1 MSDFIANTLEIV
13 KGRYSDYKKLKEY
26 HYIQTDP
33 VCVRDIYKVRPI
45 SRFTWGHPDPIAV
58 IVYMVPIREWAA
70 RNIATNNYFS
80 HYKKLSVRY
89 SAINRNVTYLARII
103 VDPRY
108 HRKGIAS
115 WLLTETLKLQT
126 KPLIETMTPIDR
138 VLPLFK
144 KAGFKLYY
152 QLTPERYTRCREALH
167 KIAIIDELF
176 LQPEIVQNRIE
187 SVNHHKRA
195 FINKELKR
203 FVKSFHHHENMKPGL
218 DLTKFVL
225 SKLDYPN
232 AYLLW
237 RNPNSLLPPLPA
249 S

>member
-1 MSDFIANTLEIV
+1 MTDFIANTLEIV
-13 KGRYSDYKKLKEY
+13 KGDFSDYKALKEY

-33 VCVRDIYKVRPI
+33 VCVRDIYKVKAI
-45 SRFTWGHPDPIAV
+45 SKFARVHSDPIAI
-58 IVYMVPIREWAA
+58 IVYMIPIREWAA
-70 RNIATNNYFS
+70 RNVATNDYFK
-80 HYKKLSVRY
+80 YWKKISERY

-115 WLLTETLKLQT
+115 YLLTETLKLQT

-144 KAGFKLYY
+144 KAGFELFY
-152 QLTPERYTRCREALH
+152 QPTPERYIRCRDALH
-167 KIAIIDELF
+167 KIAVTDELF
-176 LQPEIVQNRIE
+176 FQPEIVQIRIE
-187 SVNHHKRA
+187 SMNHHKRA
-195 FINKELKR
+195 FINKEMKR
-203 FVKSFHHHENMKPGL
+203 FVRSFHHHEKDRPGI
-218 DLTKFVL
+218 DLTRFVL

-237 RNPNSLLPPLPA
+237 RNPNSPLPPLPA